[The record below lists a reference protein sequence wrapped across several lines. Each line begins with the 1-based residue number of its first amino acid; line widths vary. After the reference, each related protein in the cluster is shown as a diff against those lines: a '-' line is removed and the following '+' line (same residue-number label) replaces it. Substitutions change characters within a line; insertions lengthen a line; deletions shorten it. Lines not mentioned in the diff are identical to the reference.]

1 MSHFSFPF
9 QFLAVFEFWRNVE
22 CRHWQLGNTV
32 KHKQKIV
39 KCKTLSNMELCEIW
53 VHHHNMVNT
62 VVKFEQKT
70 TSLDF
75 LIYQTM
81 RFGLVGCEN
90 QCHFHFFELLSNNL
104 NWNSVIS
111 NIKLWFERDKKTN
124 FQINLTILKKAK
136 VVSFFLFQILVKFV
150 KDLRLT
156 DFCAGVHIWRRRKAR
171 RRGSRW
177 TWSTA
182 STTTRMGRRR
192 TRREDI

>member
-1 MSHFSFPF
+1 
-9 QFLAVFEFWRNVE
+9 
-22 CRHWQLGNTV
+22 
-32 KHKQKIV
+32 
-39 KCKTLSNMELCEIW
+39 
-53 VHHHNMVNT
+53 MVNT

-182 STTTRMGRRR
+182 PTTTRMGRRR
-192 TRREDI
+192 TRRCDISHGLFSGCFMGFINIYCSDLLFSGKGRQRALK

>member
-1 MSHFSFPF
+1 MFRSLKYYVSEISKQDGSAAGCDKWHSGD
-9 QFLAVFEFWRNVE
+9 LA
-22 CRHWQLGNTV
+22 
-32 KHKQKIV
+32 
-39 KCKTLSNMELCEIW
+39 
-53 VHHHNMVNT
+53 
-62 VVKFEQKT
+62 
-70 TSLDF
+70 
-75 LIYQTM
+75 
-81 RFGLVGCEN
+81 
-90 QCHFHFFELLSNNL
+90 
-104 NWNSVIS
+104 WNSVIS
-111 NIKLWFERDKKTN
+111 NIKLWFERDKKTI

-171 RRGSRW
+171 RSGSRW